1 MKKFPYFITFSVTL
15 LLLTCVS
22 IGYLLSTIIV
32 SANLFQ
38 STERVDGGQNTYYLL
53 SIFSSPNLSEV
64 QAEVAPENYA
74 DYVYKEGET
83 YHLIVSCHK
92 NQGDAELVKNS
103 LTSSGKNLE
112 ILKIKKENITI
123 EGNFS
128 AKEEDILK
136 NSILISSKI
145 FDDLYDL
152 SVSIDTGLDSEITAK
167 LKVNEI
173 YSNFLANK
181 NNFETLFEPSSLA
194 EIEMVKDNYE
204 KIDVMLCSLSQE
216 PSLSKAIKN
225 LLVTLAVEC

>member
-53 SIFSSPNLSEV
+53 SIFSSQNLSEV

-103 LTSSGKNLE
+103 LTSSGKNVE

-136 NSILISSKI
+136 NSILIASKI

-152 SVSIDTGLDSEITAK
+152 SVSIDTGLDSEMTAK

-181 NNFETLFEPSSLA
+181 NNFETLFERSSLA
-194 EIEMVKDNYE
+194 EIEMIKDNYE
-204 KIDVMLCSLSQE
+204 KIDVMLSSLSQE
-216 PSLSKAIKN
+216 SSLSKAIKN